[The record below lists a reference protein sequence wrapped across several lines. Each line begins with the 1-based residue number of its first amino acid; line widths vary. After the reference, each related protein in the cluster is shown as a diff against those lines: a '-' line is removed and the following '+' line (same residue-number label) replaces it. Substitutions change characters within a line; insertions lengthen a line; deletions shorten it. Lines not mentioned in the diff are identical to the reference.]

1 MFIGYYFARKDL
13 FPRVATKGASQIAV
27 NLALPLL
34 IFSSIVPAF
43 TKDNVSAIGST
54 FLIAFIYATLGL
66 LFGFIIREVCYVP
79 RNFWQGIIVA
89 CCLGNWGSLR
99 T

>member
-1 MFIGYYFARKDL
+1 MFAGYFFARKNL
-13 FPRVATKGASQIAV
+13 FPQVATKGASQVAL
-27 NLALPLL
+27 NLALPPL
-34 IFSSIVPAF
+34 IFSNIVPAF
-43 TKDNVSAIGST
+43 TKENVSAIGPT
-54 FLIAFIYATLGL
+54 FLIALIYATLGL

-89 CCLGNWGSLR
+89 CCLGNWGNLR

>member
-1 MFIGYYFARKDL
+1 MFTGYYFARKDL
-13 FPRVATKGASQIAV
+13 FPQVATRGASQVAM
-27 NLALPLL
+27 NLALPPL
-34 IFSSIVPAF
+34 IFANIVPAF
-43 TKDNVSAIGST
+43 TKDNISAIGPT
-54 FLIAFIYATLGL
+54 LLIALVYGIVGL

-99 T
+99 A